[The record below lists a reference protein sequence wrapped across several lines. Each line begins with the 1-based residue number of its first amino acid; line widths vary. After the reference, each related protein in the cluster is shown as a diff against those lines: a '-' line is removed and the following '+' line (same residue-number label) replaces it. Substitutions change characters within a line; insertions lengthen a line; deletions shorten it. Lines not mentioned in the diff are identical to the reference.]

1 MRRSDAL
8 DASEGPTEEM
18 LLGGNALHW
27 QSGCRTQS
35 GSRISSAFRFP
46 AARVPDRFL
55 LVLQRR
61 TARAIAPGSN
71 EAQSLLVVNIASL
84 TLAPTWVAFRGVL
97 FTNSYDVTVMR
108 WPG

>member
-1 MRRSDAL
+1 MLRKDQLRRCFQEGTRFLGNRGVEHKVVVVFHRLS
-8 DASEGPTEEM
+8 AS
-18 LLGGNALHW
+18 
-27 QSGCRTQS
+27 R
-35 GSRISSAFRFP
+35 RR
-46 AARVPDRFL
+46 RVPDRFL